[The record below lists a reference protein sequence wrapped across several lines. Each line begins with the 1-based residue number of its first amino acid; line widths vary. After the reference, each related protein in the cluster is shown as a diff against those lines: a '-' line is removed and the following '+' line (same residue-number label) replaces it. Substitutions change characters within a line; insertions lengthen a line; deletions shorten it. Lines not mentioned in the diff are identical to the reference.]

1 MLQRRRSLCALA
13 VFAALAA
20 PVLSGCASSAAGS
33 TEAAESTPGGA
44 SIAQLAGQLG
54 GEHDEAELKEIV
66 DRETTGEERHELRER
81 FEDHEPGEEA
91 QEQGEA
97 AQEPGEEGQEQGE
110 GAQEQ
115 GEEGQEQGEVPP
127 EHESAAEQS

>member
-20 PVLSGCASSAAGS
+20 PVLSGCASSEGGS
-33 TEAAESTPGGA
+33 SEASESTPGGA
-44 SIAQLAGQLG
+44 SIAQLAGQLE

-66 DRETTGEERHELRER
+66 DRETTPEERQELREGLEER
-81 FEDHEPGEEA
+81 ERGEEAQERGEEAQEQGEEA

-97 AQEPGEEGQEQGE
+97 AQEQGE
-110 GAQEQ
+110 ASQ
-115 GEEGQEQGEVPP
+115 
-127 EHESAAEQS
+127 EHESAA